1 MEFVDY
7 FAAYWLVIKY
17 LVLFAAII
25 ILLSSID
32 DFFIDCYYW
41 VRRLWRKFT
50 VYKKH
55 KPFNVNELYKDKE
68 KPIAIMI
75 PAWQEKGV
83 IADMAA
89 LAASS
94 FEYYNY
100 HIFIGT
106 YPNDPET
113 QHDVDMVVEH
123 YRNVHKVVTRN
134 PGPTNKSDCLN
145 HIIEEIFLFEKE
157 HNIEFEGF
165 VLHDA
170 EDLIHP
176 LELKLFNR
184 LIGKNDLIQ
193 IPVFPFEREWYD
205 FTTGHYEDE
214 FAENHGKDLIVRESI
229 LGFVPSAGVGTALS
243 RKAIDKLKE
252 IHNGDVFLIDTL
264 TEDYNLGFELF
275 HEDMK
280 LIFVRVPAELEYT
293 TRNSYGK
300 EKNAKKQVLISVREF
315 FPSTFR
321 QAVRQ
326 KARWITG
333 ISLQG
338 WQQLGWSD
346 SFKTNYILYRDRKAI
361 LTNLANVLAYI
372 LVINILGMALYTKI
386 TQDIWWFP
394 PIVEK
399 GDLLWNLLIINAFFF
414 LNRILQRMYF
424 TYEVYGIK
432 GALLSI
438 PRIIWGNFINFF
450 AMFRALVQFFKLT
463 KAGKQIPWD
472 KTTHDFPLRRKLQKK
487 LGDILLEEKL
497 IDHATLEQALA
508 KQRSE
513 HKPLGRLLLEENIIS
528 EEDLSRAMSIQS
540 NLKYIHDIAPDQI
553 DSVTMNR
560 VDKYSLLEND
570 IIILKNVDHVQP
582 IVSSG
587 QVVDVVV
594 DECRRK
600 IADRTE
606 LYIANES
613 TIVAIQKEVLFHD
626 LSKTEFRQLRSV
638 LKKKMIPRGMVDEIL
653 EYRTR
658 HNQNFIA
665 SCQHFGF
672 LPDDQLT
679 RIDA

>member
-7 FAAYWLVIKY
+7 FAFYCLVIKY

-25 ILLSSID
+25 ILLSGID

-41 VRRLWRKFT
+41 VRRIWRKFT

-55 KPFNVNELYKDKE
+55 KPFNVNELYKDTE
-68 KPIAIMI
+68 KPIVIMI

-106 YPNDPET
+106 YPNDPDT
-113 QHDVDMVVEH
+113 QHDVDMVAEH
-123 YRNVHKVVTRN
+123 YRNVHKVITRT

-145 HIIEEIFLFEKE
+145 NIIEEIFLFEKE
-157 HNIEFEGF
+157 HNIEFEAF
-165 VLHDA
+165 VMHDA

-176 LELKLFNR
+176 LELKLFNH
-184 LIGKNDLIQ
+184 LIDRNDLIQ

-214 FAENHGKDLIVRESI
+214 FAENHGKDLIVRENI

-252 IHNGDVFLIDTL
+252 LHNGEVFLIDTL
-264 TEDYNLGFELF
+264 TEDYTLGYELF
-275 HEDMK
+275 HEQMK

-293 TRNSYGK
+293 TRNKYGK
-300 EKNAKKQVLISVREF
+300 AINSKEQVLIAVREF

-321 QAVRQ
+321 KAVRQ

-333 ISLQG
+333 IALQG
-338 WQQLGWSD
+338 WQNIGWTD
-346 SFKTNYILYRDRKAI
+346 SFITNYILYRDRKAI
-361 LTNLANVLAYI
+361 MTNLANMLAYI
-372 LVINILGMALYTKI
+372 LVINILGMSLYTKV

-399 GDLLWNLLIINAFFF
+399 GDLLWYLLIINLFFF
-414 LNRILQRMYF
+414 FNRILQRMYF
-424 TYEVYGIK
+424 TYEVYGVK
-432 GALLSI
+432 GALLSV

-450 AMFRALVQFFKLT
+450 AMFKALAQFFKLR
-463 KAGKQIPWD
+463 KDGKQIPWD
-472 KTTHDFPLRRKLQKK
+472 KTVHDFPLRRQFHKK

-497 IDHATLEQALA
+497 IDQTTLEWVLA

-513 HKPLGRLLLEENIIS
+513 HKALGKLLLEENIIS
-528 EEDLSRAMSIQS
+528 EEDLTKAMSTQS
-540 NLKYIHDIAPDQI
+540 NLKYIHDVTQDQADI
-553 DSVTMNR
+553 ETMNK
-560 VDKYSLLEND
+560 VDRYSLLEND
-570 IIILKNVDHVQP
+570 IIILKTINNVQP

-594 DECRRK
+594 DECK
-600 IADRTE
+600 KKLSQRTK
-606 LYIANES
+606 LYITNES
-613 TIVAIQKEVLFHD
+613 TIVTIQKEVLFHE
-626 LSKTEFRQLRSV
+626 LSEKEFKQLRSV
-638 LKKKMIPRGMVDEIL
+638 LKKKMIPKGMVDEIL
-653 EYRTR
+653 EYRIQN
-658 HNQNFIA
+658 NQDFIT